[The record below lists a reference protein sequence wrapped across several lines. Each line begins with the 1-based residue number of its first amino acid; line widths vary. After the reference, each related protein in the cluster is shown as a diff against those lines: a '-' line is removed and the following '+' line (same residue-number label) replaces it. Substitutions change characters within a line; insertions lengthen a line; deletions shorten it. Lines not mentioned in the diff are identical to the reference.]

1 MRRVAAPARR
11 ALLAALIVCGA
22 AALPVAAP
30 LPAPAQPSGGGALVY
45 TVSLKDM
52 IHPISARY
60 LKDAI
65 KKANEDDAALL
76 IIELD
81 TPGGFVTSMEEA
93 VQAITSSRIPVVVFV
108 NGSKAA
114 SAGFFI
120 TIAADVAVM
129 APGTRFG
136 AAHPVLAVG
145 DVPKD
150 SPMMAKI
157 ENDLAAY
164 ARSLA
169 TNRGRNEKEAE
180 LAVRK
185 SSAFTEREAL
195 KLHLIDYVCRD
206 ENDIIT
212 TLDGKTIR
220 RFDGRAQTLHLTRA
234 RIQSLDM
241 SLRDRLL
248 SHLADPTMAL
258 LLLFVGIVG
267 LYIEFTHPGMIAPG
281 VVGAICL
288 LLFALVS
295 QILPMNW
302 GGVALVVAGIVMF
315 LLELKVPSYGTLTV
329 GGVVCLVLGALMLF
343 KSQPG
348 TPHLGVARWAIVSIA
363 GTGGL
368 IMAILTTLVVQVSR
382 HKPTTGSVGL
392 LGERGTALTDLEPEG
407 QVFVHGEYWNART
420 ARPIRKGAKVRVT
433 GVQDLV
439 LEVEE
444 IS

>member
-1 MRRVAAPARR
+1 MTEGIPFQRGSRLRRVGIAATV
-11 ALLAALIVCGA
+11 ALILGGSAALTASGA
-22 AALPVAAP
+22 ARSEPQILTLEVA
-30 LPAPAQPSGGGALVY
+30 
-45 TVSLKDM
+45 
-52 IHPISARY
+52 
-60 LKDAI
+60 DAI
-65 KKANEDDAALL
+65 QPVTAQYVVNSLREAKQLGCDL
-76 IIELD
+76 IILKLD
-81 TPGGFVTSMEEA
+81 TPGGLLSSTETIVR
-93 VQAITSSRIPVVVFV
+93 AITGSPVPVVVFV
-108 NGSKAA
+108 SGTHAA

-169 TNRGRNEKEAE
+169 TNRRRNEKEAE

-248 SHLADPTMAL
+248 RHLADPTMAL

-302 GGVALVVAGIVMF
+302 GGVALVVAGIIMF
-315 LLELKVPSYGTLTV
+315 LLELKVPSYGTLTA
-329 GGVVCLVLGALMLF
+329 GGIVCLVLGALVLF

-348 TPHLGVARWAIVSIA
+348 TPQMGMAR
-363 GTGGL
+363 L
-368 IMAILTTLVVQVSR
+368 
-382 HKPTTGSVGL
+382 
-392 LGERGTALTDLEPEG
+392 
-407 QVFVHGEYWNART
+407 
-420 ARPIRKGAKVRVT
+420 
-433 GVQDLV
+433 
-439 LEVEE
+439 
-444 IS
+444 